1 MQIFHI
7 NHIFHKATKNY
18 PSVIALQKKYQLSS
32 QTVDIIEITS
42 DLHRHEGVDQE
53 YTAVYFLT
61 TKSVSYTHLAYSIIL
76 ACLLLVAHMK
86 ESANSPFPIR

>member
-1 MQIFHI
+1 LQIFHI

-61 TKSVSYTHLAYSIIL
+61 TKCRDLHVCSMKLGTYTFFISLFL
-76 ACLLLVAHMK
+76 KVL
-86 ESANSPFPIR
+86 

>member
-1 MQIFHI
+1 ML
-7 NHIFHKATKNY
+7 
-18 PSVIALQKKYQLSS
+18 VQKKYQRSS

-61 TKSVSYTHLAYSIIL
+61 TKCRDLHVCSMKLGTYTFFISLFL
-76 ACLLLVAHMK
+76 KVL
-86 ESANSPFPIR
+86 